1 MKIQIVSWRDPQ
13 SPKAGGAEVCLRE
26 ISRRLIG
33 QFGHEVAWFAPR
45 FEGSTP
51 SEHLDGIHIERR
63 GTAVHLEALR
73 RFIGKRRQPA
83 DLYLEDY
90 HGVTLGLRWFLKKP
104 HVVLV
109 HEVAGPIW
117 LEMWKFP
124 ASYVGF
130 GLEKVALR
138 FLRHAH
144 FIAVSPSTKADLVAH
159 GIPPENVS
167 AISEG
172 SDIPARSAAIARE
185 GRASRFVFVGR
196 ICKMKRVDLVLEAFA
211 LHVRRHPASRLAL
224 VGTMDEAFRPALERQ
239 LRELGIEGSVDLK
252 GRVSQEAKAELLAT
266 SLALVSGSMREG
278 FGLIVVEAASQGTP
292 SLTFEVN
299 GYRDLI
305 ESGVNGFMVP
315 FPDVAAMARRM
326 NDLLTMDAAR
336 YGALCGACLAA
347 ATQYSWDRTAADVSE
362 ILARIM
368 AQEKQR

>member
-73 RFIGKRRQPA
+73 RFIGKRRQRA

-185 GRASRFVFVGR
+185 DRATQFVFVGR

-305 ESGVNGFMVP
+305 ENGVNGFMVP

-336 YGALCGACLAA
+336 YGVLCGACLAA

>member
-26 ISRRLIG
+26 IARRLIG

-73 RFIGKRRQPA
+73 RFFGKRRQPA

-124 ASYVGF
+124 ASYLGF

-138 FLRHAH
+138 FLRQAH

-185 GRASRFVFVGR
+185 DRASRFVFVGR

-224 VGTMDEAFRPALERQ
+224 VGTMDEAFRPAIERQ

-305 ESGVNGFMVP
+305 ENGVNGFMVP

-336 YGALCGACLAA
+336 YLALGGACLAA
-347 ATQYSWDRTAADVSE
+347 ATQYSWDRTAADVNE
-362 ILARIM
+362 ILARVT